1 MECRREL
8 RGILAPVARVVTS
21 GPNCGRILCHANL
34 LCTDPY
40 IFLLLR
46 TCSQQSTFLSY
57 SAPQVNSIHTPP
69 PAHQLGDHPAPAL
82 KELAE
87 LGHNLFLVRN
97 KCDTL
102 SWFLQLP
109 FSWAL
114 LAFVVSMAPTGT
126 FQSFPG

>member
-1 MECRREL
+1 MKEITGNLDFFKVKEL
-8 RGILAPVARVVTS
+8 
-21 GPNCGRILCHANL
+21 L
-34 LCTDPY
+34 LCERCCQDNEKTSHRQ
-40 IFLLLR
+40 IENI
-46 TCSQQSTFLSY
+46 C
-57 SAPQVNSIHTPP
+57 P